1 MSTLGAEYN
10 ITQTFIIEPVEGVPV
25 FSACTGIY
33 SNILSSCSGNTNIF
47 LGEGV
52 ISFDGNIYT
61 NDNLTAS
68 TIHTSA
74 IYSAGTNVIDIIN
87 LKTLSGGTFDS
98 NSNVLTLGQS
108 DGTTISVS
116 GFKDYYTTGTTLIGH
131 TVYFNRNDTLSAYT
145 LNLSS
150 FSADTYVTGV
160 TFTNNDLIITRNDGV
175 HLNTFINT
183 FTGLTIN
190 GTLSVS
196 HIIANSISANTIS
209 ATTFYGDGSNLTGLS
224 TKDTYVT
231 GGTYNSGTATFTNNT
246 GGTFNVTGFYTGY
259 TAPIDIRVTGGTYNA
274 GTAVFT
280 NNTGGTF
287 SVTGFNTNTATS
299 FTGGTVTGD
308 TLFTN
313 GVSANTISA
322 TTYLNTPYWTSG
334 STGNYSIKT
343 KNDSSVDA
351 ANNYAVAEGYATT
364 ANGVASHSEGG
375 QSTAIGDYAHAEGY
389 LTTASAPHAHA
400 EGNVTIAAGDGS
412 HAEGQSTAANG
423 QASHAEGYYTLASG
437 FAAHSEGGGTKANGN
452 YSHAEGNTT
461 IASGDYTHSG
471 GYNSMASGTYS
482 FVHGSNSIASGTNA
496 VVLGANITGTTDNT
510 VYVPYMNIK
519 YLSGGTSINNLGID
533 ANGYVVVGSAGTLFT
548 GGTVTGATYF
558 NNGLSANTFS
568 ATTYLGLPNDIRVT
582 GGTYSN
588 GTAVFTNNT
597 GGTFSVN
604 GFSTPFTGGTVN
616 GATIFT
622 NGLSANT
629 ISATTYLN
637 LPVDVRVTGGT
648 YSSGTS
654 TFTNNTG
661 GTFSVSGYPQGIT
674 STGLYSF
681 GGLSLSGSS
690 TFNVGPAYG
699 YIIDDTVNYSNPTII
714 KVAYTGQ
721 TNIQSLYFSS
731 ATETFLLL
739 TSGGTIFQQTSIP
752 TPQQRKQNIFLGK
765 LGHPGKSTILNVFNT
780 PDIILTPLSQLRD
793 IWSPI
798 NLINGGVYPSANTGL
813 TINTSAGY
821 VYGLGINFV
830 NNVYDPN
837 RLSVAGTNPTTFAYR
852 TQTGGT
858 LSNTSTIDPSHYDVG
873 GVVTS
878 IGGGTNAST
887 NQRIYLVENGA
898 FRIQYG
904 QTVYSNLSAAIA
916 GVQSES
922 FILEPNFGN
931 IGILIGILSVVK
943 NATDLTNSSKAQF
956 LLVSKFGEAF
966 GAAGG
971 LSTTTLQQ
979 AYNNSTSPEIVI
991 NATLDGLS
999 IQNGTGN
1006 SDSSTDLIEG
1016 QNTAGAITS
1025 LIRADGYISGTTF
1038 QSNGFLANANGLTA
1052 TTISATTYLNLPTDI
1067 RVTGGT
1073 YSSGTATFTNNTG
1086 GTFSVTGFSTGGGS
1100 TFTGGTVNGAT
1111 IFTNGLTANTIS
1123 ATTYLNL
1130 PVTAD
1135 SFTTAFTY
1143 SNNVFTIGRNQGLS
1157 ALTATINTVTGF
1169 TINGALTVT
1178 GASALNGTISS
1189 TSLTGTTDRLVEAN
1203 SGGTVTSSK
1212 QIITAYLTSGGTI
1225 ANLLETTSN
1234 WDIDGNYTGSTITGT
1249 YQGQKHYNP
1258 NYFFEA
1264 VADNVFIR
1272 LIRG

>member
-68 TIHTSA
+68 TIHASA

-160 TFTNNDLIITRNDGV
+160 TFTNNDLIIARNDGV

-287 SVTGFNTNTATS
+287 SVTGFNTNTATA
-299 FTGGTVTGD
+299 FTGGTVTGN

-322 TTYLNTPYWTSG
+322 TTYLGLPIDIRVTGGTYSNGTTTFTNNTGGTFSVTGPSLYAAGPISGSTNWSDPVNGQINLPQVLVGLYNNPNFIEPLLVYSIASGTTGSNGIPSLSNNETNYVVIDYNSGSPRYNVLLDDSTINNSSIILFMIIYRANNFIHVLEFNDYGAGLSNRLNDRVIKTNRFARESGLILSLSGSGVVVLSSGVVWDGPYRQSLHPVDSTTATFFKNFHSGGTWVYTTTGTSINNTYYDNGTNAVSATTGYYLVNWYYRGQEIHDHIYEVYGVNQYPSVALAELATVPQLPELVSSHAFLTGRIIVGVGQVTGYTESAFVTVFQPTQVTLHNDLGGLQGGGTGEYYHLNASQHNNIALLNTDNVFQGGLSANTISATTYLNTPYWISG
-334 STGNYSIKT
+334 STGNYSIRA

-375 QSTAIGDYAHAEGY
+375 QSTASGDYGHAEGY

-412 HAEGQSTAANG
+412 HSEGQSTAANG
-423 QASHAEGYYTLASG
+423 QASHAEGYVTLANG
-437 FAAHSEGGGTKANGN
+437 FAAHSEGGGTTANGN

-461 IASGDYTHSG
+461 TAIGDYSHSG

-482 FVHGSNSIASGTNA
+482 FVHGSNSIASGTNT

-510 VYVPYMNIK
+510 AYVPYMNIK

-568 ATTYLGLPNDIRVT
+568 ATTYLGLPTDIRVT

-597 GGTFSVN
+597 GGTFSVS
-604 GFSTPFTGGTVN
+604 GFSTPFTGGTVT

-622 NGLSANT
+622 NGLSA
-629 ISATTYLN
+629 
-637 LPVDVRVTGGT
+637 
-648 YSSGTS
+648 
-654 TFTNNTG
+654 
-661 GTFSVSGYPQGIT
+661 
-674 STGLYSF
+674 
-681 GGLSLSGSS
+681 
-690 TFNVGPAYG
+690 
-699 YIIDDTVNYSNPTII
+699 
-714 KVAYTGQ
+714 
-721 TNIQSLYFSS
+721 
-731 ATETFLLL
+731 
-739 TSGGTIFQQTSIP
+739 
-752 TPQQRKQNIFLGK
+752 
-765 LGHPGKSTILNVFNT
+765 
-780 PDIILTPLSQLRD
+780 
-793 IWSPI
+793 
-798 NLINGGVYPSANTGL
+798 
-813 TINTSAGY
+813 
-821 VYGLGINFV
+821 
-830 NNVYDPN
+830 
-837 RLSVAGTNPTTFAYR
+837 
-852 TQTGGT
+852 
-858 LSNTSTIDPSHYDVG
+858 
-873 GVVTS
+873 
-878 IGGGTNAST
+878 
-887 NQRIYLVENGA
+887 
-898 FRIQYG
+898 
-904 QTVYSNLSAAIA
+904 
-916 GVQSES
+916 
-922 FILEPNFGN
+922 
-931 IGILIGILSVVK
+931 
-943 NATDLTNSSKAQF
+943 
-956 LLVSKFGEAF
+956 
-966 GAAGG
+966 
-971 LSTTTLQQ
+971 
-979 AYNNSTSPEIVI
+979 
-991 NATLDGLS
+991 
-999 IQNGTGN
+999 
-1006 SDSSTDLIEG
+1006 
-1016 QNTAGAITS
+1016 
-1025 LIRADGYISGTTF
+1025 
-1038 QSNGFLANANGLTA
+1038 
-1052 TTISATTYLNLPTDI
+1052 TTISATTYQNLPTDI

-1073 YSSGTATFTNNTG
+1073 YSSGTAIFTNNTG
-1086 GTFSVTGFSTGGGS
+1086 GTFNVTGFSTGGGS
-1100 TFTGGTVNGAT
+1100 TFTGGTINGAT

-1123 ATTYLNL
+1123 ATTYQNL

-1157 ALTATINTVTGF
+1157 TLTATINTVTGF

-1189 TSLTGTTDRLVEAN
+1189 TSLTGTTDRLVEAS

-1212 QIITAYLTSGGTI
+1212 QIVTAYLTSGGTI